1 MVPAVSDRVSR
12 APPYSGYRP
21 LILGY
26 AYGAITPF
34 GPPFQTVPLPLDSLL
49 AALQPRRRL
58 NAPGLGSSPF
68 ARHYSGNHYC
78 FLLLRLLRCFSSAG
92 LPPPRGGCRACA
104 RRVAPFGHPRIT
116 GHLRLPAAFR
126 SLSRPSSPPEAQ
138 ASPVRPC
145 SLPRRV
151 ARLTPAPTPVYILC
165 SRFGPSPRG
174 LGLFYFIVYFSL
186 ATTSKNSLLP
196 VENIGVEPMTPCLQ
210 SRCSSQ
216 LS

>member
-1 MVPAVSDRVSR
+1 MP
-12 APPYSGYRP
+12 RP
-21 LILGY
+21 TQGSPQARTAY

-34 GPPFQTVPLPLDSLL
+34 GPAFQRCSASPSGPLRGPYYPGTAATAPVWATPLSLATTRGITVV
-49 AALQPRRRL
+49 
-58 NAPGLGSSPF
+58 
-68 ARHYSGNHYC
+68 
-78 FLLLRLLRCFSSAG
+78 FSSSAY
-92 LPPPRGGCRACA
+92 LDVSVQRVCPALARGGRPSAC
-104 RRVAPFGHPRIT
+104 RVAPFGHPRIT

-145 SLPRRV
+145 SLPRRA
-151 ARLTPAPTPVYILC
+151 ARLPPDPHPVMYLLTFPYAC
-165 SRFGPSPRG
+165 RFCF
-174 LGLFYFIVYFSL
+174 LQL
-186 ATTSKNSLLP
+186 ATTSKNVLS